1 MPCAARVG
9 GNWNNGSNAGPL
21 YWNCNNAPSNSNV
34 NYRAR
39 HSYSNITVIMHAVFL
54 AAWQKIV
61 VTAGFSRR
69 THNDPETI
77 RKKTKYEV
85 F

>member
-9 GNWNNGSNAGPL
+9 GNWNNGSNAGPV

-39 HSYSNITVIMHAVFL
+39 HSYSNTYEFL
-54 AAWQKIV
+54 C
-61 VTAGFSRR
+61 TPYSLR
-69 THNDPETI
+69 TSDEEISVCAENPCED
-77 RKKTKYEV
+77 
-85 F
+85 